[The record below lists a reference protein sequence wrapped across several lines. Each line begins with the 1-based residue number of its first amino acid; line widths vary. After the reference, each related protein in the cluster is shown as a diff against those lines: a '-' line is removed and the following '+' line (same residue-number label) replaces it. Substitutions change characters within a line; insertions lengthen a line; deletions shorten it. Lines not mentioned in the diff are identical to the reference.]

1 MINHRSSTD
10 MIHEESTCT
19 HCPLCMVVYAI
30 RSTEL
35 ARSTVL
41 IRFLITEP
49 EVATLEVE
57 LNNYIEVV
65 ESHI

>member
-1 MINHRSSTD
+1 
-10 MIHEESTCT
+10 
-19 HCPLCMVVYAI
+19 MVVYAI